1 MKLAKTQDPDQC
13 CKCGSAAR
21 NESVL
26 HAERQIDGQLFVAE
40 LPARKCSSCEDQA
53 IEAPALAAFDAAVAG
68 ELARSGASSPAA
80 LRFLRKSLGLTAV
93 ELGDLLELRPET
105 ISRLEHG
112 KMPADRR
119 TVALLGALVL
129 DRLAGRSETADRLRA
144 LAQPPKGRS
153 RVEVDID
160 PE

>member
-1 MKLAKTQDPDQC
+1 MKLAKTQDPGQC

-26 HAERQIDGQLFVAE
+26 RAERQIDGQLFVAE

-53 IEAPALAAFDAAVAG
+53 IEAPALQAFDAAVAG

-80 LRFLRKSLGLTAV
+80 FRFLRKSLGLTAV

-105 ISRLEHG
+105 ISRIEN
-112 KMPADRR
+112 
-119 TVALLGALVL
+119 
-129 DRLAGRSETADRLRA
+129 
-144 LAQPPKGRS
+144 
-153 RVEVDID
+153 
-160 PE
+160 